1 MAERQIV
8 FRWIRQNIAAILA
21 ALTLSALTVTSL
33 DAGTVTADAIAAGDP
48 SLGVTGTEIA
58 IAATTGGAV
67 TANASGVTV
76 AAASAGDDITIDA
89 IDVLSLEGGSLS
101 LASDLTTLGLS
112 SAGAMSMTS
121 ADTLTASG
129 TVSVLSG
136 STSAGLSVATGGVVN
151 AETGG
156 VSITASGAG
165 DDVSIDAADDAYIEG
180 GSARLTLDDSG
191 GAVFTVPVTSP
202 IVAAATAFP
211 TALALGTDI
220 VDATPSLANSTEILS
235 TMTLPAGAFSS
246 DGKTLVVEIVGWAA
260 GNTNTKAVDVLIGPV
275 GSGTGGTGVIG
286 CNFNNA
292 ADMQWK
298 ITGEIWRRSEDA
310 QGVYYLCEGG
320 NGLTNGTR
328 SRGSSEQ
335 ASSSTVDDGEAIE
348 MNVTVVNL
356 TDAADLGIN
365 LVRWSWR

>member
-8 FRWIRQNIAAILA
+8 FRWIRQHIGAILA
-21 ALTLSALTVTSL
+21 AITLSALTVTSL
-33 DAGTVTADAIAAGDP
+33 DAGTVTADAIVAGDSSLDVTAGANALALSTTSGGITASTDTGSVTLQASNGNAGSVVVNVNGVSIDGGDGDSV
-48 SLGVTGTEIA
+48 SLGTTDGT
-58 IAATTGGAV
+58 TT
-67 TANASGVTV
+67 
-76 AAASAGDDITIDA
+76 
-89 IDVLSLEGGSLS
+89 
-101 LASDLTTLGLS
+101 DLTTLIGLAETVGLGS
-112 SAGAMSMTS
+112 GGWPSNHYLLLDGVSAQTELGGGGSTL
-121 ADTLTASG
+121 TLTAD
-129 TVSVLSG
+129 
-136 STSAGLSVATGGVVN
+136 SAAF
-151 AETGG
+151 
-156 VSITASGAG
+156 
-165 DDVSIDAADDAYIEG
+165 D
-180 GSARLTLDDSG
+180 
-191 GAVFTVPVTSP
+191 VPVTSP

-220 VDATPSLANSTEILS
+220 VDATPSLANTTEILS

-320 NGLTNGTR
+320 NGLTNGIR

-335 ASSSTVDDGEAIE
+335 GSSSTVDDGEAIE